1 MRHVA
6 EPLEGTDRFERW
18 LSDPTRSAVCCECR
32 RRIIDRGEGW
42 THARSSRRRGIV
54 ALAIAATCIGLGVLV
69 GVLLA
74 DPTIEH
80 LGVAVV
86 LTAACV
92 IAVVIG
98 GPRVTRE

>member
-1 MRHVA
+1 
-6 EPLEGTDRFERW
+6 
-18 LSDPTRSAVCCECR
+18 
-32 RRIIDRGEGW
+32 
-42 THARSSRRRGIV
+42 V